1 MGSKTNLGVG
11 GSVTSVMSGK
21 RKTWKSDSSNL
32 EGNPI
37 QISRKRSE
45 FGKNLDEQCKEL
57 TTAGAMKKSPVQSK
71 KCGTEKSPVK
81 IMKAKSGLLLLS
93 DGNEKGN
100 GIQLRKVKS
109 EASKEGN
116 VSPNGNL
123 RNSLQLVKAKSEN
136 FKNSDVIEANKVIVV
151 ADVLDESKKNLEG
164 VLFGESSDGNEKGNG
179 IQLREVKSEANN
191 GNLRDS
197 VQLVKAKS
205 ENFKNSDVSE
215 ANKVVVV
222 DDVLDES
229 SKGNKAENEKKG
241 NESFEENKVVVVGEN
256 CEEKVITS
264 NVEPQQEKLN
274 LENEED
280 VDEGIEKEINLAEE
294 IIKTKQI
301 VIVEENK
308 VHVSNNEQKQVPIS
322 PIIKKQSP
330 PISGQSR
337 IHHHHPSPS
346 RTKPVPTSDESQRNI
361 PRQHSK
367 LESFVDLVMWRDA
380 SKSTLIFG
388 IGTFFIIS
396 SSYTQDLNI
405 RALFSGDPATTMKM
419 AIVLFILARCGS
431 SITIWK
437 MTKLGF
443 FGVFIVPKVCS
454 SYSTQLTAYGTFWIR
469 RFRDAW
475 GTCTHKKAV
484 AFAIFTLIWNLS
496 SISARIWA
504 VFMLY
509 AGFRYYQ
516 RKMMKEGWVGEEEI
530 TKSEDYWQGK
540 IGGQRAIGRKSTLME
555 SKKQKKI
562 L

>member
-1 MGSKTNLGVG
+1 
-11 GSVTSVMSGK
+11 
-21 RKTWKSDSSNL
+21 
-32 EGNPI
+32 
-37 QISRKRSE
+37 
-45 FGKNLDEQCKEL
+45 
-57 TTAGAMKKSPVQSK
+57 
-71 KCGTEKSPVK
+71 
-81 IMKAKSGLLLLS
+81 MKAKSGLLLLS

-123 RNSLQLVKAKSEN
+123 RNSSAEKAKSEN

-151 ADVLDESKKNLEG
+151 ADVLDESKKFKEYYL
-164 VLFGESSDGNEKGNG
+164 
-179 IQLREVKSEANN
+179 
-191 GNLRDS
+191 
-197 VQLVKAKS
+197 LVKAKS

-241 NESFEENKVVVVGEN
+241 NESFEENK
-256 CEEKVITS
+256 
-264 NVEPQQEKLN
+264 
-274 LENEED
+274 
-280 VDEGIEKEINLAEE
+280 
-294 IIKTKQI
+294 I

-405 RALFSGDPATTMKM
+405 SLISVISYLSLVYLATIFLFKSQGCKMIGESSEYIVGEEEAVWILKLILPYINECLLKIRALFSGDPATTMKVDKNFASLQM

-437 MTKLGF
+437 MTNWVFLEFSRIKSLF
-443 FGVFIVPKVCS
+443 FLFHTVNCLWYI
-454 SYSTQLTAYGTFWIR
+454 LIR

-484 AFAIFTLIWNLS
+484 AFAHSLS
-496 SISARIWA
+496 YGIYLQFLLEFGFYVVCRI
-504 VFMLY
+504 
-509 AGFRYYQ
+509 
-516 RKMMKEGWVGEEEI
+516 
-530 TKSEDYWQGK
+530 
-540 IGGQRAIGRKSTLME
+540 
-555 SKKQKKI
+555 
-562 L
+562 